1 MAVAIQHPATDPT
14 APELE
19 LRLFTIDELE
29 AMVRQGIIGQDERV
43 ELIEGQIVKMNP
55 QGTGHIW
62 ATTAVIEAF
71 AGRPG
76 LTFTTQGTLQLAERS
91 GPEPDLV
98 ILRAQTSRR
107 RRPRPQDALLVVEVA
122 NTSLSYDRQT
132 KGTIYAGAHIPEY
145 WIVDLNG
152 ERIEVYT
159 EPSEI
164 GYRVLRVYGRGEQIT
179 PGCSMDLRVDV
190 STVLGPVGD
199 AEEDDEDQDD
209 IRASADEATPSTD
222 N

>member
-1 MAVAIQHPATDPT
+1 MASVIQHPASEPT

-19 LRLFTIDELE
+19 LRLFTIDEVE
-29 AMVRQGIIGQDERV
+29 AMVRQGIIGADEHV

-62 ATTAVIEAF
+62 AVTAVIEAF

-107 RRPRPQDALLVVEVA
+107 RRPRPRDALLVVEVA
-122 NTSLSYDRQT
+122 NTSLGYDRRT
-132 KGTIYAGAHIPEY
+132 KATIYARADIPEY

-164 GYRVLRVYGRGEQIT
+164 GYRVLRVYGRGERIT
-179 PGCSMDLRVDV
+179 PGCSEDVRVDV

-199 AEEDDEDQDD
+199 AEEDDDDQDNMQ
-209 IRASADEATPSTD
+209 ASEDGTPPSTD